1 MLKTIGGAPVADNVQ
16 QAGLD
21 LGKAMAIDFVATL
34 PGVIERTTGIDTA
47 NTVTWRV
54 PLDGSEQSVL
64 TTSRN
69 TAVRATVAR
78 LVASL
83 FKFLLFA
90 WLALMAFV
98 TARVFYR
105 RRGASR
111 TPSE

>member
-1 MLKTIGGAPVADNVQ
+1 
-16 QAGLD
+16 
-21 LGKAMAIDFVATL
+21 
-34 PGVIERTTGIDTA
+34 
-47 NTVTWRV
+47 V

-78 LVASL
+78 LVAGL

-90 WLALMAFV
+90 WLAMMAFV
-98 TARVFYR
+98 AAKVFYR
-105 RRGASR
+105 RRGANR

>member
-1 MLKTIGGAPVADNVQ
+1 
-16 QAGLD
+16 
-21 LGKAMAIDFVATL
+21 
-34 PGVIERTTGIDTA
+34 
-47 NTVTWRV
+47 V

-78 LVASL
+78 LVAGL

-90 WLALMAFV
+90 WLALMAV
-98 TARVFYR
+98 VVARVFYR

>member
-1 MLKTIGGAPVADNVQ
+1 MT
-16 QAGLD
+16 
-21 LGKAMAIDFVATL
+21 IDFVAIL
-34 PGVIERTTGIDTA
+34 PGVIERTTGIDTES
-47 NTVTWRV
+47 TVTWRV

-69 TAVRATVAR
+69 TAVKATVAR
-78 LVASL
+78 LVANL

-90 WLALMAFV
+90 WLLLMV
-98 TARVFYR
+98 VIILRVAYK